1 MAQDDYQLL
10 EEYTVWRED
19 KLLHEVDTSVEAFKA
34 EREAEANEYRVAKA
48 IAILDDAIE
57 IMSFHGGH
65 GNQGD
70 EVDCPA
76 VEHLKVARDALAGD
90 RKYEEIHTLTSTAV
104 KRVYS

>member
-10 EEYTVWRED
+10 EDYTEWREE

-34 EREAEANEYRVAKA
+34 EREAGANAWRIEKT
-48 IAILDDAIE
+48 LDVI
-57 IMSFHGGH
+57 GH
-65 GNQGD
+65 VLSVDHD
-70 EVDCPA
+70 ESDLETMNIYYSTLEQV
-76 VEHLKVARDALAGD
+76 RDALAGD